1 VTSTSP
7 TPIGLRALCAVA
19 ALMLAPIASAG
30 DVTVRAADGTAL
42 HAVHQGTG
50 ATAVIFLHDAKG
62 SQVDWGTFPDQLV
75 AGGMQVVRLD
85 LRGHGASTLPA
96 PIDAAGWA
104 AQAADVLTVVDWVRT
119 KGASRVVVVGARH
132 GANVALNAG
141 ASSPDRVQTAV
152 LISPVFNSEGV
163 TIAAIDKWG
172 DRPLLVATS
181 TNDTSGT
188 KTAAVLEQRAREV
201 TWKNVAGG
209 EIGASLLARDADLE
223 TVVTAWVAGTW
234 DLTTDSTGQ
243 RAVNAAVDATA
254 VETTGVRVSDK

>member
-1 VTSTSP
+1 MTWTSP
-7 TPIGLRALCAVA
+7 TPRGLWALCAA
-19 ALMLAPIASAG
+19 AAVSLAPAAFAA
-30 DVTVRAADGTAL
+30 DVTVRAADGTSL

-50 ATAVIFLHDAKG
+50 TTAVIFLHDAKG

-75 AGGMQVVRLD
+75 ADGMQVVRLD

-104 AQAADVLTVVDWVRT
+104 AHAGDALTVVDWVRT
-119 KGASRVVVVGARH
+119 KGATRVVLVGARH

-141 ASSPDRVQTAV
+141 AAAPDKVQTAV

-163 TIAAIDKWG
+163 NIAAVDTWG

-181 TNDTSGT
+181 SNDSSGT
-188 KTAAVLEQRAREV
+188 KAAAVLEQRAPEV

-209 EIGASLLARDADLE
+209 EVGASLLARDADLE

-243 RAVNAAVDATA
+243 RAVNASVNATA
-254 VETTGVRVSDK
+254 VETTGVKVSDK